1 MNIFKILNTNGRRA
15 AAVEFWPLLFKAGTK
30 THRLALHQTSGG
42 IWVVS
47 DPESGGR
54 ICEVTGLARGVRT
67 SSRGIGPREAA
78 RMARTNLA
86 ELVERV
92 TADEFNRRL
101 ETARTKYADSDRVE
115 VTK

>member
-1 MNIFKILNTNGRRA
+1 MNIFKILNTSGRRA
-15 AAVEFWPLLFKAGTK
+15 AAVEFSPLLFKAGTK

-42 IWVVS
+42 TWVVS

-54 ICEVTGLARGVRT
+54 ICEVTGLVYGVRT

-78 RMARTNLA
+78 RLARVNLA

-92 TADEFNRRL
+92 TADGFNGRL
-101 ETARTKYADSDRVE
+101 EVARVKYAAQSDHEAV
-115 VTK
+115 K